1 MKKILTRMLD
11 EAEFLSDYGIRAL
24 SRYHLK
30 HPFEFEYHGSRYEVK
45 YVAGESQTRVFGGN
59 SNWRGPIWMPV
70 NYMIVESLRRF
81 HDYYGDGFKVECPT
95 GSGRLMTLWEVAEE
109 ISRRLMRLCLRDQ
122 QGRRPVLG
130 INNKLQTDPNFRD
143 HVLFYE
149 YFDGDTGRGLGASHQ
164 TGWTGLLANLIYEH
178 GVARSPSMQS
188 IKR

>member
-1 MKKILTRMLD
+1 
-11 EAEFLSDYGIRAL
+11 
-24 SRYHLK
+24 
-30 HPFEFEYHGSRYEVK
+30 
-45 YVAGESQTRVFGGN
+45 
-59 SNWRGPIWMPV
+59 
-70 NYMIVESLRRF
+70 MIVESLRRF
-81 HDYYGDGFKVECPT
+81 HDYYGDGFEVECPT

-164 TGWTGLLANLIYEH
+164 TGWTGLLANLIASRLIP
-178 GVARSPSMQS
+178 GG
-188 IKR
+188 

>member
-95 GSGRLMTLWEVAEE
+95 GSGRMMNLWEVAEE
-109 ISRRLMRLCLRDQ
+109 ISRRLMRLCLRDRNE
-122 QGRRPVLG
+122 RRPVFG
-130 INNKLQTDPNFRD
+130 NNNKMPDRYEFGRD

-149 YFDGDTGRGLGASHQ
+149 YFTATMDTAWALASHP
-164 TGWTGLLANLIYEH
+164 TGWTGLLANLMYEPAPRL
-178 GVARSPSMQS
+178 AR
-188 IKR
+188 KT